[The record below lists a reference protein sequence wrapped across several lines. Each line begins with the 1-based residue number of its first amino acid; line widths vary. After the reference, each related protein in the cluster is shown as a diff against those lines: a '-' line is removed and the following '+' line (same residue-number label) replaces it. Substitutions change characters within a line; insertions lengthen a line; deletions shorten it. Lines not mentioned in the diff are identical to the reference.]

1 MEAWCKRANEMLGT
15 SLKLDDLDTW
25 ASWRKF
31 GIDKNQFF
39 QLLDEAWD
47 DWENIPPT
55 EPNLAEKVSKI
66 RSIGSLDVVT
76 GRSKRTVESAKNWLK
91 HHEIPYQ
98 RFVRVPGM
106 RDKIYLSY
114 DVYID
119 DAPELMPLISR
130 NPEMVGIL
138 YQRPWNQNVPDMPKI
153 SKVKSWSEVPRALRH
168 TIGNMT

>member
-1 MEAWCKRANEMLGT
+1 
-15 SLKLDDLDTW
+15 LDTW

-55 EPNLAEKVSKI
+55 EPNLAEKVSRIK
-66 RSIGSLDVVT
+66 SLGSLDVVT

-91 HHEIPYQ
+91 HHRIPYQ
-98 RFVRVPGM
+98 RFIRVPGM
-106 RDKIYLSY
+106 RDKIHLNY

-130 NPEMVGIL
+130 NPDMVGIL

-153 SKVKSWSEVPRALRH
+153 SKVKSWSEIPRTLRQ
-168 TIGNMT
+168 TIRDAA